1 MLIKKLYAVSQTGKV
16 IRTLLNDDA
25 TLTSLVGSKV
35 RMGRMDQVEDY
46 PAIVFR
52 QISSMPNHH
61 KLGTSEADQERWQV
75 STFAETYAEAYTIA
89 DRVRLVLDG
98 VNQQTVNGVDVDGI
112 LFMDENGM
120 PYDDKTD
127 TVQVAQDYQIRVR
140 R

>member
-1 MLIKKLYAVSQTGKV
+1 MSQTGKV
-16 IRTLLNDDA
+16 IRTLLNNDA

-46 PAIVFR
+46 PAIVF
-52 QISSMPNHH
+52 QQVSTMPNHH

-75 STFAETYAEAYTIA
+75 SSFAESYAEAYTIA
-89 DRVRLVLDG
+89 DRVRALLDG
-98 VNQQTVNGVDVDGI
+98 VNQQTVNGVDVDGVI
-112 LFMDENGM
+112 FLDETAL
-120 PYDDKTD
+120 PYDDETD